1 MTENN
6 NKVKSV
12 TSVTSGAAANKTSG
26 PETPEEL
33 PKTPAEPSKTSTK
46 TAVEVHDVP
55 DEDEI
60 LAIPET
66 QNTEDEDKISEPEQD
81 QTLTGDDLMDASMAS
96 EASAVFG
103 QSLSTLDR
111 ARLNRIA
118 ELEALERA
126 EVVQKAVAE
135 KIIDDE
141 KLLNEA
147 AASKN

>member
-1 MTENN
+1 MTKNN
-6 NKVKSV
+6 NRVKSV
-12 TSVTSGAAANKTSG
+12 TSDAAANKTSG
-26 PETPEEL
+26 PKTPEEP

-46 TAVEVHDVP
+46 TAVEVHTIP
-55 DEDEI
+55 DKNEI
-60 LAIPET
+60 QAIPET
-66 QNTEDEDKISEPEQD
+66 QNISEDEDKITEPEQD